1 MNTATLNFRELPI
14 SERIQLVED
23 IWDSIADETPSQ
35 VDLSSADRAELHRR
49 LAEHQTDPSS
59 SIPWS
64 EVRASLFK
72 ARDSISQCTPGD

>member
-1 MNTATLNFRELPI
+1 MNIATLNFRGLPI

-35 VDLSSADRAELHRR
+35 LDLPSADRAELHRR
-49 LAEHQTDPSS
+49 LAAHQADPAS

-72 ARDSISQCTPGD
+72 VQS